1 MLLWESSINMAY
13 FEPELKLFIV
23 SEITLN
29 DKRWLAILVR
39 LAELDGN
46 QMVPMQCSVPCMRAA
61 VWWARRQPPDAG
73 ALLTCSLRCMRVAVC
88 AVSALLSAL
97 FARCCLR
104 CMRASV
110 CAVCA
115 LRSGGRTG
123 NRLTRV
129 HCWCA
134 VCAVCAL
141 QLAIDG

>member
-1 MLLWESSINMAY
+1 MAY

-46 QMVPMQCSVPCMRAA
+46 QMVPMQC
-61 VWWARRQPPDAG
+61 RR
-73 ALLTCSLRCMRVAVC
+73 AVC
-88 AVSALLSAL
+88 P
-97 FARCCLR
+97 
-104 CMRASV
+104 
-110 CAVCA
+110 VCA
-115 LRSGGRTG
+115 LQSGGRAG

-141 QLAIDG
+141 LSALYARCGLRCMRAAVCAVCALRSGGRAGNRLTRVHSKHAVCA